1 MLLKL
6 WWRLDFLKKNFFLY
20 KWDFLEL
27 DRRGGGGGG
36 GHSVVLEAPLNVK
49 FWTTAL
55 WIYSNVN
62 LNHFSWNI
70 PDQKKNK
77 KKHKLKT

>member
-1 MLLKL
+1 MCVWQEYAVKTVMAF
-6 WWRLDFLKKNFFLY
+6 RLFFLFFFFTNEI
-20 KWDFLEL
+20 FLNSTV
-27 DRRGGGGGG
+27 GAGWG

-62 LNHFSWNI
+62 LNLLSWNI
-70 PDQKKNK
+70 PDKKKKKNY
-77 KKHKLKT
+77 